1 MFLSCLPFAKPSL
14 YKIYAHTHNTRTE
27 REKERRRRPIAGSP
41 LSRWCAFSKMKN
53 NIQASLVYTLK
64 ERRRRRKTK
73 EKEKILSSLSLFLF
87 CCIVSSSRKIYTD
100 SLDFMRVSLLRTW
113 VVGISE
119 SRKNFLGCAGCC
131 CCWCCCSSFRF
142 TTQHRL
148 VYTVDIYHTC
158 YFVFCFRFCFSH
170 VSRCSLV
177 ALSGKTKITTDK
189 EKEEKQKEK
198 QQTTFA
204 ASLNTCQRWLTLP
217 PRTSFPMWH
226 HHHHPYPAKY

>member
-1 MFLSCLPFAKPSL
+1 MFLSCLPFSKPSL
-14 YKIYAHTHNTRTE
+14 YKIYAHTHNTRTQ
-27 REKERRRRPIAGSP
+27 REKERRRRPMAGSP

-53 NIQASLVYTLK
+53 NIQASLVYILK

-73 EKEKILSSLSLFLF
+73 EKEKILSSLCLS

-158 YFVFCFRFCFSH
+158 YFVFCFLFF
-170 VSRCSLV
+170 VFV
-177 ALSGKTKITTDK
+177 FVFPMFPAALSLPFL
-189 EKEEKQKEK
+189 EKRKSPPIKKKKKNKKKNNRQL
-198 QQTTFA
+198 
-204 ASLNTCQRWLTLP
+204 SLLR
-217 PRTSFPMWH
+217 
-226 HHHHPYPAKY
+226 